1 MHKQS
6 LTLQDKFITLVKS
19 TVKVEYLILSIML
32 VIGFVVRLYKIDNPI
47 ADWHSWRQA
56 DTSAVSRNFVKDGI
70 DMFYPRYD
78 DVSSIQSG
86 KDNPNGIRMVEFPI
100 YNAIHAVLFKTFR
113 IYTLE
118 KWGRL
123 LTVVISLVTA
133 VFLFLLG
140 RKHYSSKIGLLTAFF
155 FLFLPFN
162 IYFSRVVLPDPLGVL
177 FVVSSLY
184 FFGVNN
190 FVSAILFALAL
201 LQKPYFGVYLLP
213 FLPEF
218 LKKEKF
224 KQNIMYLFTAFTPF
238 LVWRYWTGLHPEGIP
253 FYIWA
258 FNGDKIR
265 FHPAFFRWIFG
276 ERIGILI
283 LGTWGLVPFTLGLLR
298 RLKDKFNFYFVL
310 SALAYLLIVATAN
323 VRHDYYQILI
333 IPPIAMTLA
342 LGTNWLWKRSKI
354 ILLLSLLTMFLISW
368 DRIKPFYQINHY
380 ELITVGKIVDE
391 LLPKDAK
398 IVIPYNGDTAFLY
411 QTNRK
416 GWPAVDDS
424 IDNIIERGADYYVS
438 IDLGSPDSINFSKRF
453 KTIAKTNEYII
464 LDLHDELEP
473 KTTIKK

>member
-19 TVKVEYLILSIML
+19 TVKIEYLILSIML
-32 VIGFVVRLYKIDNPI
+32 VIGFIVRLYKIDNPI

-100 YNAIHAVLFKTFR
+100 YNAIHAVLFKTFG

>member
-19 TVKVEYLILSIML
+19 TVKIEYLILSIML
-32 VIGFVVRLYKIDNPI
+32 VIGFIVRLYKIDNPI

-100 YNAIHAVLFKTFR
+100 YNAIHAVLFKTFG

-123 LTVVISLVTA
+123 LTTAISLLTA

-283 LGTWGLVPFTLGLLR
+283 LGTWGLVLFTLGLLR
-298 RLKDKFNFYFVL
+298 RLKDKFNIYFVL
-310 SALAYLLIVATAN
+310 SALAYLLMVATAN